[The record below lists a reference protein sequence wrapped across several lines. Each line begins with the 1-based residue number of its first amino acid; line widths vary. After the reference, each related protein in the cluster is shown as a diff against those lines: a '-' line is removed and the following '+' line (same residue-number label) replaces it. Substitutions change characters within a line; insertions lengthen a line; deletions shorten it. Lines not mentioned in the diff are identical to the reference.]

1 MFEAARV
8 GDGIGHSGAL
18 AGMIAGTIVGGLIA
32 AVGGIA
38 AGALFVA
45 GLASSCLGVGVLLI
59 GLSFAV
65 GWATGVLAEKARDG
79 IAEAGASSMSKAGTI
94 DTGSRNVFIN
104 GMKAALATLSMAS
117 CSKDGP
123 SMQVAQGSETVYI
136 NNQPASRLGDKV
148 NCSATIT
155 EGSSNVFI
163 GGKAKST
170 LPIKPEVPE
179 WLYKVSDLTLLFAG
193 LIGGVGGAAS
203 KLGKLGQLLQKLP
216 GINKIQRI
224 ACRFGVLMT
233 GVAAGGIIAR
243 PIDIVSGQ
251 KFLSDE
257 NELDFILPSRLS
269 VYWQRYWRSGNPSD
283 SVLGKGWSL
292 FWETTLTRYQD
303 GLVWRTPSG
312 DLISFPFVP
321 IGQRTYCP
329 AEKRWLEH
337 HQDESWSVY
346 GPDGEVW
353 YYTALSSQGKAV
365 LARVAESCGNDMLL
379 FWNDDDTLNA
389 LTDSAGRHITCR
401 YLDGRLESVWLDE
414 STCLVHYTYNT
425 QKQLVTVTG
434 RGGSVRR
441 RFTWQDDG
449 LMASHE
455 DANGLLS
462 EYQWQEIADLPRV
475 VAYRNSAGEQLTL
488 EYDFA
493 GQRRTARRED
503 GLVAQWALDGD
514 DHVVRFIDYDGRET
528 NLNYTDGELCEVI
541 LPGGASRKTIW
552 DSYGRLL
559 SEIDPLGR
567 ETHYQW
573 YRLTDNVALVTY
585 ADGSQERMQYDDFN
599 RLVEEVDALGNSTRY
614 HYPNTQERLPDSVI
628 DALGGTVT
636 LAWNHQGLLT
646 ARTDCSGQCSTFE
659 YDHYG
664 QLLASVDAEGHTTR
678 REWDACGQLTGVIY
692 PDGRRETLRWN
703 TRGQLQ
709 TWRDAQNSE
718 VRWQYN
724 VLGQPVSV
732 TDRLRRT
739 KRWHYDT
746 RGLLLRLENGNGA
759 EYQFG
764 YDAVG
769 RLVKE
774 RRVDGVELTF
784 CYDDAGHLCQR
795 AQRGNAAN
803 DAAIT
808 HIYQHDAAGQLVRRA
823 HAHAEFHYQHSDR
836 GRLVALKREPTEEGL
851 ALGLIADEVRLTYDA
866 AGYLSGEYGSEGDI
880 CYARDVL
887 GNVSTLSLPDG
898 DALRWLRYGS
908 GHVSAVK
915 FNHQVI
921 SEFTR
926 DRLHREITRTQGRR
940 EQRRDY
946 DRLGRLTSQRSG
958 LWDVAEPEQQIL
970 SRALSY
976 TASGELASVNDSL
989 RGDVQYDYDAEGR
1002 LLKRIDVHWQ
1012 VHHRAYGYDA
1022 ADNIQDAGHS
1032 RSAPLPLPDNRLLNW
1047 RNLWNQY
1054 DSQGNLTRRRD
1065 GETEQFYK
1073 YDADNRLLEARGR
1086 GLQGE
1091 FVACYNYD
1099 ALGRRTRKT
1108 VIWGEDG
1115 KQEET
1120 RFLWEG
1126 FRLLQAK
1133 HADRTESY
1141 IYDPN
1146 VWWSPLARI
1155 TQRPGDNEGD
1165 IRWFNTDLNGAP
1177 LEMTDADGAV
1187 RWSGDYGSFG
1197 ALNGQTQD
1205 SEGFRNG
1212 KPVESQPL
1220 RYAGQYAD
1228 DETGLH
1234 YNLFRYYDPTVGRF
1248 TTQDPIGL
1256 AGGLNLYQYA
1266 PNPLGWVD
1274 PLGLT
1279 PETLIHYTTE
1289 NGMKGITES
1298 GVIRASSGDIH
1309 ARFGDG
1315 QYFTNTRPEM
1325 IGGRTMKDAAG
1336 TGKMSLGQLAGDIY
1350 GDSRKLNSIT
1360 HFVEI
1365 DVTGLDVT
1373 EPRENTFRVSN
1384 TGDLDVS
1391 KRIVRSGRSC
1401 G

>member
-65 GWATGVLAEKARDG
+65 GWATGVLAEKARDS

-104 GMKAALATLSMAS
+104 GMKAALATLSVAS

-136 NNQPASRLGDKV
+136 NSQPASRLGDKV
-148 NCSATIT
+148 NCGATIT

-203 KLGKLGQLLQKLP
+203 KLGKLGQLLQKIP

-233 GVAAGGIIAR
+233 SVAAGGIIAR

-257 NELDFILPSRLS
+257 DELDFVLPSRLS
-269 VYWQRYWRSGNPSD
+269 VYWQRYWRSGNPGD

-303 GLVWRTPSG
+303 GLVWRAPSG

-329 AEKRWLEH
+329 PEKRWLEH

-346 GPDGEVW
+346 GPDGETW
-353 YYTALSSQGKAV
+353 YYTALSPQGKAV
-365 LARVAESCGNDMLL
+365 LTRIAEPCGNDMLL
-379 FWNDDDTLNA
+379 FWNDDDTLSA
-389 LTDSAGRHITCR
+389 LTDCAGRHITCR

-414 STCLVHYTYNT
+414 STCLVHYTYNM
-425 QKQLVTVTG
+425 QRQLVTVTG

-493 GQRRTARRED
+493 GQRRSARRED
-503 GLVAQWALDGD
+503 GLVARWELDSD
-514 DHVVRFIDYDGRET
+514 DHVVRFTDYDGRET

-573 YRLTDNVALVTY
+573 YRLTDNIALVTY
-585 ADGSQERMQYDDFN
+585 ADGSQEQMQYDDLN
-599 RLVEEVDALGNSTRY
+599 RLVEEVDALGNPTRY
-614 HYPNTQERLPDSVI
+614 HYPNTQENLPDSVI

-636 LAWNHQGLLT
+636 LVWNNQGLLT

-692 PDGRRETLRWN
+692 PDGRRETLSWN
-703 TRGQLQ
+703 ARGQLQ
-709 TWRDAQNSE
+709 AWRDAQNNE

-724 VLGQPVSV
+724 ALGQPVSV

-739 KRWHYDT
+739 KHWHYDT
-746 RGLLLRLENGNGA
+746 RGLLLRLDNGNDA

-795 AQRGNAAN
+795 SQRGNAAN
-803 DAAIT
+803 DAAIS
-808 HIYQHDAAGQLVRRA
+808 HVYQHDAAGQLVRRA

-836 GRLVALKREPTEEGL
+836 GRLVSLKREPTEEGL
-851 ALGLIADEVRLTYDA
+851 ALGLTADEVRLTYDA

-880 CYARDVL
+880 CYTRDEL

-908 GHVSAVK
+908 GHVSVVK
-915 FNHQVI
+915 FNHQVV

-940 EQRRDY
+940 EQRREY
-946 DRLGRLTSQRSG
+946 DSLGRLTSQRSG
-958 LWDVAEPEQQIL
+958 LWDVAQPEQQIL

-976 TASGELASVNDSL
+976 TASGELASVRDSL

-1022 ADNIQDAGHS
+1022 ADNIQDIS
-1032 RSAPLPLPDNRLLNW
+1032 RSSSAFPLSDNRLLNW
-1047 RNLWNQY
+1047 RNLWNRY
-1054 DSQGNLTRRRD
+1054 DGQGNLTQRRD
-1065 GETEQFYK
+1065 GGTEQFYR

-1086 GLQGE
+1086 GPQGD
-1091 FVACYNYD
+1091 FVARYSYD

-1108 VIWGEDG
+1108 VIWGENG
-1115 KQEET
+1115 RQEET

-1126 FRLLQAK
+1126 FRLLQAR

-1141 IYDPN
+1141 MYDPN

-1155 TQRPGDNEGD
+1155 SRQSGERDGD

-1177 LEMTDADGAV
+1177 LEMTDADGSV
-1187 RWSGDYGSFG
+1187 RWSGDYSSFG
-1197 ALNGQTQD
+1197 AVNGQTQD
-1205 SEGFRNG
+1205 SEGLRHG

-1228 DETGLH
+1228 EETGLH

-1256 AGGLNLYQYA
+1256 AGGINLYQYA

-1279 PETLIHYTTE
+1279 KILTDGVVYRMGSGTDSNLTPRPGKDTTTGLSTTIEKPSNGKYQTLDVKTL
-1289 NGMKGITES
+1289 N
-1298 GVIRASSGDIH
+1298 
-1309 ARFGDG
+1309 DG
-1315 QYFTNTRPEM
+1315 
-1325 IGGRTMKDAAG
+1325 
-1336 TGKMSLGQLAGDIY
+1336 
-1350 GDSRKLNSIT
+1350 
-1360 HFVEI
+1360 
-1365 DVTGLDVT
+1365 GLDVVQDGKNHASVRPSNDPDMSRLREWADTRGT
-1373 EPRENTFRVSN
+1373 EKPSSYTKTV
-1384 TGDLDVS
+1384 
-1391 KRIVRSGRSC
+1391 KKSC